1 MNIFKLIFNLLLPA
15 HCSICGRELFYY
27 EKHFC
32 LHCYADMPLTYF
44 WTLKRHP
51 AEQTF
56 WGRCY
61 IEKVYCLF
69 IYTNNYRKP
78 IHELKYKGNVKI
90 GLYLGEMLGKK
101 IYLLSFPITYLVP
114 VPLHWRKRIARGY
127 NQSEIIA
134 QGILKGMQGKM
145 CRESS
150 GRENRHPAILPNL
163 LVRKAFTKTQTK
175 KERIDRWQNV
185 KDAFAINPKVARKIK
200 PGAKILLI
208 DDVLTTGAT
217 LEACAT
223 ILVEQLECRVSIA
236 TLAWVE

>member
-32 LHCYADMPLTYF
+32 LECYSNMPLTYF
-44 WTLKRHP
+44 WEQEINP
-51 AEQTF
+51 AEKTF

-61 IEKVYCLF
+61 IEKVFCLY
-69 IYTNNYRKP
+69 IYTSNYRKP
-78 IHELKYKGNVKI
+78 IHLLKYKGNISI

-101 IYLLSFPITYLVP
+101 ISFPDESISPITHLVP
-114 VPLHWRKRIARGY
+114 VPLHWRKKLSRGY
-127 NQSEIIA
+127 NQSQIIA
-134 QGILKGMQGKM
+134 EGILKGIK
-145 CRESS
+145 ESS
-150 GRENRHPAILPNL
+150 GSKKGPVILPEL

-185 KDAFAINPKVARKIK
+185 KNAFAINKKSAKVITPADH
-200 PGAKILLI
+200 ILLI

-223 ILVEQLECRVSIA
+223 LLLEHCGCRVSIA
-236 TLAWVE
+236 TLAYVE

>member
-27 EKHFC
+27 EQHFC
-32 LHCYADMPLTYF
+32 LHCYADIPLTYF

-101 IYLLSFPITYLVP
+101 ICLLSFPITYLVP

-134 QGILKGMQGKM
+134 QGILKGMQGK
-145 CRESS
+145 CAESRREEKT
-150 GRENRHPAILPNL
+150 GTLPFSPTCWLEKL
-163 LVRKAFTKTQTK
+163 LQKLKQK
-175 KERIDRWQNV
+175 KR
-185 KDAFAINPKVARKIK
+185 
-200 PGAKILLI
+200 G
-208 DDVLTTGAT
+208 
-217 LEACAT
+217 
-223 ILVEQLECRVSIA
+223 
-236 TLAWVE
+236 

>member
-15 HCSICGRELFYY
+15 HCLICGRELFYY

-32 LHCYADMPLTYF
+32 LQCYADMPLTYF
-44 WTLKRHP
+44 WETTTSA
-51 AEQTF
+51 AEKAF

-61 IEKVYCLF
+61 IEKVYCLL
-69 IYTNNYRKP
+69 IYTTSYRKP
-78 IHELKYKGNVKI
+78 IHYLKYKGNTPV

-101 IYLLSFPITYLVP
+101 ISLTTVKNNTTITHLVP
-114 VPLHWRKRIARGY
+114 VPLHWRKKLKRGY

-134 QGILKGMQGKM
+134 EGILKGMNHK
-145 CRESS
+145 
-150 GRENRHPAILPNL
+150 PTIIPNL
-163 LVRKAFTKTQTK
+163 LIRKAFTKTQTK
-175 KERIDRWQNV
+175 KERVDRWHNV
-185 KDAFAINPKVARKIK
+185 KDAFTLNKRS
-200 PGAKILLI
+200 AKSITTADHILLI

-223 ILVEQLECRVSIA
+223 ILVEQLGCRVSIA